1 MRPYTRHGRTHRGA
15 GLVSLGPGDYIVQK
29 TLPTQVSARPNAA
42 VTAQRGAQGLMG
54 GRRRNFSERVIG
66 VLLLAC
72 AAVSIVTTVGIVV
85 VLIFEAAE
93 FFSRV
98 SFWSYISGTEWRP
111 NRKVDR
117 GAWGVLP
124 LVSATLTYAVIA
136 MIIAVPIGLMT
147 AIYLAEYAPANVR
160 SVVKPVLE
168 VLAGVPTIVYG
179 FFALTFLTPELLQRT
194 FSTMSIFNVLS
205 AGLAIGIL
213 TIPLVASLSEDALKA
228 VPRSLREASYALGA
242 TKFETSMR
250 VIFPAA
256 ISGIVASIILAVGR
270 AVGETMIIVVAGGSR
285 SGDVPTDPLAS
296 AQAMTSYIVN
306 VLQGD
311 TSRTDP
317 RYYSLF
323 AVGLTLFVFTLA
335 LNLISRSFV
344 ARFREVY
351 Q

>member
-1 MRPYTRHGRTHRGA
+1 M
-15 GLVSLGPGDYIVQK
+15 VQK
-29 TLPTQVSARPNAA
+29 SLPTRVRTMPG
-42 VTAQRGAQGLMG
+42 VTGIAERGAQGLIG
-54 GRRRNFSERVIG
+54 CRRRNLSERIIG
-66 VLLLAC
+66 VALLAC
-72 AAVSIVTTVGIVV
+72 AALSIITTVGIVA
-85 VLIFEAAE
+85 VLIFEAIE
-93 FFSRV
+93 FFTRV
-98 SFWSYISGTEWRP
+98 SLWSFISGTEWRP
-111 NRKVDR
+111 NRNVDR

-136 MIIAVPIGLMT
+136 MIVAVPIGLMT
-147 AIYLAEYAPANVR
+147 AIFLSEYAPANVR

-168 VLAGVPTIVYG
+168 VLAGIPTIVYG
-179 FFALTFLTPELLQRT
+179 FFALTFLTPEVLQRL
-194 FSTMSIFNVLS
+194 FSTMSIYNVLS

-242 TKFETSMR
+242 TKFETSTR

-256 ISGIVASIILAVGR
+256 MSGIVASIILAIGR

-285 SGDVPTDPLAS
+285 PGNVPTDPLAS

-323 AVGLTLFVFTLA
+323 AVGLTLFFFTLV
-335 LNLISRSFV
+335 LNLVSRAFV
-344 ARFREVY
+344 ARFREAY

>member
-1 MRPYTRHGRTHRGA
+1 M
-15 GLVSLGPGDYIVQK
+15 VQK
-29 TLPTQVSARPNAA
+29 TLPTQLGALPGAAVSAE
-42 VTAQRGAQGLMG
+42 RGALGLMG
-54 GRRRNFSERVIG
+54 GKRRNLSERIIG

-72 AAVSIVTTVGIVV
+72 AALSIVTTVGIVA
-85 VLIFEAAE
+85 VLILEAVE

-111 NRKVDR
+111 NRNVDK
-117 GAWGVLP
+117 GSWGVWP
-124 LVSATLTYAVIA
+124 LLSATLTYAVIA
-136 MIIAVPIGLMT
+136 MVVAVPIGLMT

-179 FFALTFLTPELLQRT
+179 FFALTFLTPELLQRL
-194 FSTMSIFNVLS
+194 FSTMSIYNVLS

-242 TKFETSMR
+242 TKLETSTR

-256 ISGIVASIILAVGR
+256 ISGIVASIILALGR

-285 SGDVPTDPLAS
+285 PGEVPTDPLAS

-311 TSRTDP
+311 TSRSDP

-323 AVGLTLFVFTLA
+323 AVGLTLFAITLV
-335 LNLISRSFV
+335 LNLISRAFV
-344 ARFREVY
+344 ARFREAY

>member
-1 MRPYTRHGRTHRGA
+1 MA
-15 GLVSLGPGDYIVQK
+15 QK
-29 TLPTQVSARPNAA
+29 TLPTQVGALTGLAA
-42 VTAQRGAQGLMG
+42 TERGALGLTG
-54 GRRRNFSERVIG
+54 GKRRNLSERIIG
-66 VLLLAC
+66 ALLLAC
-72 AAVSIVTTVGIVV
+72 AALSIVTTIGIVA
-85 VLIFEAAE
+85 VLIFEALE

-98 SFWSYISGTEWRP
+98 SFWDYISGTEWRP
-111 NRKVDR
+111 NRNVDR
-117 GAWGVLP
+117 GSWGVLP
-124 LVSATLTYAVIA
+124 LISATLTYAVIA
-136 MIIAVPIGLMT
+136 MIVAVPIGLMT
-147 AIYLAEYAPANVR
+147 SIYLAEYAPANVR

-179 FFALTFLTPELLQRT
+179 FFALTFLTPEVLQSI
-194 FSTMSIFNVLS
+194 FSTMSIYNVLS
-205 AGLAIGIL
+205 AGIVIGIL

-242 TKFETSMR
+242 TKLETSTR

-256 ISGIVASIILAVGR
+256 ISGIVASIILAIGR

-311 TSRTDP
+311 TSRSDP

-323 AVGLTLFVFTLA
+323 AVGLTLFVITLV
-335 LNLISRSFV
+335 LNLISRAFV
-344 ARFREVY
+344 ARFREAY